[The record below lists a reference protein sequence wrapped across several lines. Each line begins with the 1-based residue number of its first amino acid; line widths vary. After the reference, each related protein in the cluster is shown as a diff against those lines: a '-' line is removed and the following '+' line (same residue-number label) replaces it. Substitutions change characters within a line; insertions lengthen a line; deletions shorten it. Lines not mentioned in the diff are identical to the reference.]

1 MHNGFQITPLFIQ
14 NAKGTISTR
23 RDDDAV
29 PFFHRAISP
38 DTKTVITNRKKK
50 QTMPQVI
57 QMGLQNAR
65 RHPIEILINALR
77 ECDDKNV
84 LSDY

>member
-29 PFFHRAISP
+29 PFFHWAISR
-38 DTKTVITNRKKK
+38 DTKTVITNRKK